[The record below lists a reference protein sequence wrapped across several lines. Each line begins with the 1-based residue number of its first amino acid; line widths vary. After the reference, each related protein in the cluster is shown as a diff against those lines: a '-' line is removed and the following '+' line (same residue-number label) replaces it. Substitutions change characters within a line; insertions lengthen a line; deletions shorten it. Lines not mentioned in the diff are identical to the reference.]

1 MRWKWMTKAL
11 WLMCWLPAE
20 CGTWLSGHGDDV
32 LMVGDDLKSISKLM
46 VL

>member
-1 MRWKWMTKAL
+1 MRFKWMTKAPC
-11 WLMCWLPAE
+11 LMCWLPAE

-32 LMVGDDLKSISKLM
+32 LMVKSISKLM